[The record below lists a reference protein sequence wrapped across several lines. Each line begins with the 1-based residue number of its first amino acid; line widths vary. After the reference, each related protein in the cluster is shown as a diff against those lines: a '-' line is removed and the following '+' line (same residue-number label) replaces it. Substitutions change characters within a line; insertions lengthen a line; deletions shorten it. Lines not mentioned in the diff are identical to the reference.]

1 MVIVDSLCGVTQLN
15 TNQTQRQVQMTPFDL
30 QRILIDELP
39 ISFLYEVA
47 CRTILAFVAVFL
59 FLKCSGRRGIRQ
71 LSLFELVV
79 ILTLGSAAGDISF
92 YHDVALLPVAV
103 VFLTLLILY
112 RLTIFAMRRSNHLD
126 AWIDGVPVTVIK
138 DGLYEYKS
146 LRKLNISSGE
156 LLMELRQRGVEHLG
170 QVRLAIMET
179 DGDVS
184 IYFFEAENIR
194 PGLSVLPP
202 EHRAEYKVATHSG
215 VHCCVNCGFAQRI
228 ESGIEAHCIRCNSD
242 IWSAAL
248 TTHRAT

>member
-1 MVIVDSLCGVTQLN
+1 
-15 TNQTQRQVQMTPFDL
+15 MTPFDL
-30 QRILIDELP
+30 QRLLIDEFP
-39 ISFLYEVA
+39 FSFLYEVA
-47 CRTILAFVAVFL
+47 CRTILAFIAVFL

-79 ILTLGSAAGDISF
+79 ILTLGSAAGDVTF

-112 RLTIFAMRRSNHLD
+112 RFTIFAMRRSKYIG

-146 LRKLNISSGE
+146 FRKLNMSPSE
-156 LLMELRQRGVEHLG
+156 LLMEFRQRGVEHLG
-170 QVRLAIMET
+170 QVRLAIVET

-184 IYFFEAENIR
+184 IYFFDAEDVR

-202 EHRAEYKVATHSG
+202 EHRDEYKIATHSG
-215 VHCCVNCGFAQRI
+215 IHCCVNCGFSQHIERGNAAQC
-228 ESGIEAHCIRCNSD
+228 ARCNNE
-242 IWSAAL
+242 IWSPAL
-248 TTHRAT
+248 TNARAN